1 MSLDTQHSW
10 SNTAH
15 LWKLPIWPAGLMGWA
30 AGHKPSSDEMP
41 GWVCCSPEVAPTLLG
56 HAAEAVPRAVLQP
69 APQPSHAPKLDWDQ
83 PHTHTDGK
91 TLLCMDSIPA
101 DSSQAWHSLV
111 WSKSSLLTEAH
122 PPWHRGHFP
131 SHQPAPTPQMRITKV
146 PDLSHTSFYTVT
158 LLTSSVGLNPDLNP
172 LHVTKC
178 CNNWSFCWRIV
189 LQRETDVGGMC
200 QSAQCQCT
208 GIFQISPLFFHHWG
222 STWGKTGRY

>member
-1 MSLDTQHSW
+1 ME
-10 SNTAH
+10 
-15 LWKLPIWPAGLMGWA
+15 WA
-30 AGHKPSSDEMP
+30 AKHKPSSDEMALFVRLGLLLQRQHWP
-41 GWVCCSPEVAPTLLG
+41 CWAMQLKQPHILRSSLFPSPHKHQNWIVISLT
-56 HAAEAVPRAVLQP
+56 
-69 APQPSHAPKLDWDQ
+69 
-83 PHTHTDGK
+83 HTHTHTNGK

-101 DSSQAWHSLV
+101 DSTQVWHGLV

-131 SHQPAPTPQMRITKV
+131 SHQPAPTPQIPHAMRITKV

-158 LLTSSVGLNPDLNP
+158 LLTSSAGCNPDLNP

-178 CNNWSFCWRIV
+178 CSNWSFCWRIV

-208 GIFQISPLFFHHWG
+208 SIFQISPLFFHHWG